1 MKRRNIPGKHCNAGF
16 RPGMGQYIPDRM
28 FWARDEE
35 DNGED
40 SLTVYTRSRPRRA
53 TPRNFCAMSRRRCA
67 AARSVLQYRAKKI
80 APNLKANQA
89 QALQALCKQ
98 YRVPLIINDDA
109 NLAASMSASGVHLG
123 SQDMPIGEA
132 HQSLLSGMLVGVS
145 CYNQL
150 QLAIAAEK
158 NGADYVAFGS
168 FFPSTTK
175 PNAVR
180 PSLDL
185 LREAKRKIACPIV
198 AIGGI
203 TLHNAPELIDAG
215 ADAVAVISALFDA

>member
-1 MKRRNIPGKHCNAGF
+1 MAKLINGLYAITPETSDTAKLL
-16 RPGMGQYIPDRM
+16 
-28 FWARDEE
+28 RDVE
-35 DNGED
+35 
-40 SLTVYTRSRPRRA
+40 
-53 TPRNFCAMSRRRCA
+53 A
-67 AARSVLQYRAKKI
+67 ALRGGASVLQYRAKKL

-89 QALQALCKQ
+89 QALQTLCKN

-109 NLAASMSASGVHLG
+109 ELAERMSASGVHLG

-145 CYNQL
+145 CYDQL
-150 QLAIAAEK
+150 SLAVDAEK

-185 LREAKRKIACPIV
+185 LREAKQKISCPIV

-203 TLHNAPELIDAG
+203 TLDNAPVLIDAG
-215 ADAVAVISALFDA
+215 ADAVAVISALFDVDDIEAAARKFRLLFSRPQPNNIPSPHLWGEG

>member
-1 MKRRNIPGKHCNAGF
+1 MAKLINGLYAITPETSDSNRL
-16 RPGMGQYIPDRM
+16 M
-28 FWARDEE
+28 RDVE
-35 DNGED
+35 
-40 SLTVYTRSRPRRA
+40 
-53 TPRNFCAMSRRRCA
+53 A
-67 AARSVLQYRAKKI
+67 ALRGGASVLQYRAKHL

-89 QALQALCKQ
+89 QALQSLCKK

-109 NLAASMSASGVHLG
+109 ELAASMSASGVHIG
-123 SQDMPIGEA
+123 SQDMPVGEA

-145 CYNQL
+145 CYDQL
-150 QLAIAAEK
+150 SLAIEAEK

-168 FFPSTTK
+168 FFPSATK

-185 LREAKRKIACPIV
+185 LRQAKQTVSCPIV

-203 TLHNAPELIDAG
+203 TLDNAASLIAAG
-215 ADAVAVISALFDA
+215 ADAVAVISALFDAPDIERAAKNFADLFNRGNTHAVA